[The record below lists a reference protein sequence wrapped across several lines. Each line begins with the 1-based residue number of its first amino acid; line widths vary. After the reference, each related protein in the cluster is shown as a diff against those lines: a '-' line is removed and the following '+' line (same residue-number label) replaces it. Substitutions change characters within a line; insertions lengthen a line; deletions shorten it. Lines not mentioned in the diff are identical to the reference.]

1 MDVEVEHTSYPPG
14 FASDWHSHDFAQLI
28 YPSRGVMT
36 LRTRSGTWIVPPL
49 RACWLPALTEH
60 HVEAPFGLDMLSA
73 YCSGPGLDRLPGE
86 SGIVQV
92 SGLLRESILALQ
104 AGKRPARQHRAI
116 VVVFTGEVQLQTPA
130 QLHLPILRSPKLAR
144 IAAAWRRDPADART
158 LEDWA
163 RELGV
168 APRTLA
174 REFQKEA
181 RITFTQYRTE
191 FRLQTALERL
201 AADQSVTTVAYDL
214 GFGSPSNFIAM
225 FRKATGVTPAAY
237 FRHSPTQAD

>member
-14 FASDWHSHDFAQLI
+14 FASGWHSHDFAQLV

-36 LRTRSGTWIVPPL
+36 LRTGSGTWIVPPL
-49 RACWLPALTEH
+49 RACWLPASAEH

-73 YCSGPGLDRLPGE
+73 YCSGAGLNRLPRE

-92 SGLLRESILALQ
+92 SALLRESILALES
-104 AGKRPARQHRAI
+104 GERSARQRRAI
-116 VVVFTGEVQLQTPA
+116 IVVFAGEVRLQTPT
-130 QLHLPILRSPKLAR
+130 QLHLPVLRSPRLTR
-144 IAAAWRRDPADART
+144 IAAALRRNPADART
-158 LEDWA
+158 LEGWA
-163 RELGV
+163 RELGI

-191 FRLQTALERL
+191 FRLQAAIERL

-237 FRHSPTQAD
+237 FRNTPK

>member
-1 MDVEVEHTSYPPG
+1 MDVEVEHRSYPPG
-14 FASDWHSHDFAQLI
+14 FASGWHSHDFAQLI
-28 YPSRGVMT
+28 YPSQGVMT
-36 LRTRSGTWIVPPL
+36 IRTRSGTWIVPPL
-49 RACWLPALTEH
+49 RACWLPASAEH
-60 HVEAPFGLDMLSA
+60 HVEAPFGLEMLSA
-73 YCSGPGLDRLPGE
+73 YCSGPGLDRLPAK

-104 AGKRPARQHRAI
+104 NRMRPARQHRAI
-116 VVVFTGEVQLQTPA
+116 VVVFAGEVRLLTPT
-130 QLHLPILRSPKLAR
+130 QLHLPTLRSPKLSR
-144 IAAAWRRDPADART
+144 IAAAWRRDPADGRT
-158 LEDWA
+158 LEEWA

-191 FRLQTALERL
+191 FRLQAAIERL
-201 AADQSVTTVAYDL
+201 AANHSVTTVAYDL

-237 FRHSPTQAD
+237 FRDTPT

>member
-1 MDVEVEHTSYPPG
+1 MDVAVEHTSYPPG
-14 FASDWHSHDFAQLI
+14 FASGWHSHDFAQLI

-36 LRTRSGTWIVPPL
+36 LRTKSGTWIVPPL
-49 RACWLPALTEH
+49 RACWLPAMAEH
-60 HVEAPFGLDMLSA
+60 DVEAPFGLDMLSA
-73 YCSGPGLDRLPGE
+73 YCSGPGLDRLPAE

-92 SGLLRESILALQ
+92 SGLLRESILALET
-104 AGKRPARQHRAI
+104 GKRPARQHRAI
-116 VVVFTGEVQLQTPA
+116 VVVFAGEVRLQTPT
-130 QLHLPILRSPKLAR
+130 QLHLPILRSPKLTR
-144 IAAAWRRDPADART
+144 IAAAWRRDPADGRT

-163 RELGV
+163 RELGM
-168 APRTLA
+168 APRTIA

-191 FRLQTALERL
+191 FRLQAAIERL
-201 AADQSVTTVAYDL
+201 AADHSVTTVAYDL

-237 FRHSPTQAD
+237 FRQTPT

>member
-14 FASDWHSHDFAQLI
+14 FASGWHTHDFAQLI

-36 LRTRSGTWIVPPL
+36 LRTTSGTWIVPPL

-60 HVEAPFGLDMLSA
+60 DVEAPFGLDMLSV
-73 YCSGPGLDRLPGE
+73 YCSGRGLKRLPAE

-92 SGLLRESILALQ
+92 SALLRESILALQ
-104 AGKRPARQHRAI
+104 SGKRPASQHRAI
-116 VVVFTGEVQLQTPA
+116 VSVFAGEVQLQTPT
-130 QLHLPILRSPKLAR
+130 QLHLPSLQSPRLTR
-144 IAAAWRRDPADART
+144 IAAAWRRNPADGRT
-158 LEDWA
+158 LDDWA
-163 RELGV
+163 RELGM

-191 FRLQTALERL
+191 FRLKAAIERL
-201 AADQSVTTVAYDL
+201 AADHSVTTVAYDL
-214 GFGSPSNFIAM
+214 GFGSPSSFIAM

-237 FRHSPTQAD
+237 FRHTST